1 MLSRRFST
9 AALAI
14 VLMLIGGATVAQD
27 DLGKEE
33 LEVAKLKLEIAKL
46 EREVD
51 GLTTWVPAF
60 LGIIGGFVAAA
71 GSIWVAYRTRR
82 GSLDQS
88 VHEKRLESYPKL
100 VAAGAPLALYFPSE
114 TAPNI
119 VVDKLI
125 CGEMGNSMR
134 EWYLTGGG
142 ILLSEEARDVYFLF
156 ALALTRAMNSPGDL
170 DVPKISDY
178 AEAIDSFSVGRYKG
192 ELGIPRVWH
201 DKTWRQRGGE
211 QFIRKWQFGAG
222 KRDNAADRFRDYVLL
237 QALGSALRTSLT
249 RDLNSRRRPS

>member
-51 GLTTWVPAF
+51 GLTTWVPTF

-100 VAAGAPLALYFPSE
+100 VAAGAPLALYFPRE
-114 TAPNI
+114 TALNI
-119 VVDKLI
+119 VVDKVI
-125 CGEMGNSMR
+125 CGEW
-134 EWYLTGGG
+134 ETLCETG
-142 ILLSEEARDVYFLF
+142 ILPVVVY
-156 ALALTRAMNSPGDL
+156 
-170 DVPKISDY
+170 Y
-178 AEAIDSFSVGRYKG
+178 
-192 ELGIPRVWH
+192 
-201 DKTWRQRGGE
+201 
-211 QFIRKWQFGAG
+211 
-222 KRDNAADRFRDYVLL
+222 
-237 QALGSALRTSLT
+237 
-249 RDLNSRRRPS
+249 